1 MIIKYKKSI
10 NVITVVASIAVFGCQ
25 NVDVQWYKTGTY
37 SFYASNNVQHSELF
51 FNDNSTF
58 NVSKISNLD
67 SINKKEKG
75 RWFVEKPFDLDEN
88 GNESDYSVLIEWNNC
103 YFENCSWTE
112 CIAGCIY
119 LNNECDVFS
128 NSEDILFKNLSGLG
142 MFLRFYES
150 GRDYFAELVFTPS
163 GYESM
168 FYTFVL
174 NV

>member
-1 MIIKYKKSI
+1 MKHSI
-10 NVITVVASIAVFGCQ
+10 TCFCKFFVILIMTFSLYGCKNYDVEPFYDGIYTVKTINGIDDEDIFNQ
-25 NVDVQWYKTGTY
+25 NTTIEISHELLSYEVDYRNDIGTWHHMSLY
-37 SFYASNNVQHSELF
+37 L
-51 FNDNSTF
+51 
-58 NVSKISNLD
+58 
-67 SINKKEKG
+67 
-75 RWFVEKPFDLDEN
+75 
-88 GNESDYSVLIEWNNC
+88 SDDVYLIHYHLTWNNC
-103 YFENCSWTE
+103 YFENCSGTE

-150 GRDYFAELVFTPS
+150 GRDYFAELAFTPS